1 MDYDA
6 KIWGPKYWFFLH
18 SVARCYP
25 LYPNETIK
33 RKYYDFIMNFPLFIP
48 DKEISGYFEK
58 LIDKYPVT
66 PYLDSRESFM
76 RWIYFIH
83 NKINEK
89 LGKPQKTYEAVLFE
103 FNKYYEKIED
113 KTNRYKKSI
122 SYGINTILIIG
133 LVLTALFLYRININ

>member
-33 RKYYDFIMNFPLFIP
+33 RKYYDFIMNLPLFIP
-48 DKEISGYFEK
+48 DKEMAAYCEK

-66 PYLDSRESFM
+66 PYLDSRESFIKWM
-76 RWIYFIH
+76 YFIH
-83 NKINEK
+83 NKINK
-89 LGKPQKTYEAVLFE
+89 
-103 FNKYYEKIED
+103 
-113 KTNRYKKSI
+113 
-122 SYGINTILIIG
+122 
-133 LVLTALFLYRININ
+133 